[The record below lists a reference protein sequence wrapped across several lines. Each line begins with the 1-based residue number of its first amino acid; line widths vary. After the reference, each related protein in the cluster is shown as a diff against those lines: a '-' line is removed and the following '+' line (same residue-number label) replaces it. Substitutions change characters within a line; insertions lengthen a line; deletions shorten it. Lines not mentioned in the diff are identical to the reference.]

1 MEPEFS
7 HLQPL
12 RCELC
17 GGQMKLVRELP
28 RSGAE
33 PQLATYQCLHC
44 RRLVT
49 RPVEQEHR

>member
-1 MEPEFS
+1 MEAELS
-7 HLQPL
+7 RLQLP

-17 GGQMKLVRELP
+17 GGQLKLVRELS